1 MWPQLLKSCIF
12 AKKYHM
18 EKEEYNENPG
28 PEIKPTDKD
37 GSDPK
42 ENTRSKIATLY
53 VLCFFA
59 VILLVFITG
68 CCKNFD
74 VDDYK
79 DLILTVSG
87 VLTGPLGFIV
97 GYYFKAS
104 KE

>member
-1 MWPQLLKSCIF
+1 M
-12 AKKYHM
+12 A
-18 EKEEYNENPG
+18 EDDNKEVSR
-28 PEIKPTDKD
+28 PEIKPNDKD

-53 VLCFFA
+53 VWCFFA

-68 CCKNFD
+68 CCKDFG

-79 DLILTVSG
+79 DLILAVSG

>member
-1 MWPQLLKSCIF
+1 
-12 AKKYHM
+12 M
-18 EKEEYNENPG
+18 EEEEINEKT
-28 PEIKPTDKD
+28 PEIKPNEKD

-53 VLCFFA
+53 VWCFFA
-59 VILLVFITG
+59 VILLVFITC
-68 CCKNFD
+68 CCKDFG